1 MTIGI
6 CHIVAHHESLISL
19 SCDDAAP
26 AARSNYVTYVSRAA
40 RWARSIQHTSII
52 AILAVGSL
60 SGCNPVTL
68 DDAERHPTDA
78 FDRIRSIDLLPRS
91 PAAQEPN
98 ANGPDARQ
106 DAIYADS
113 NVTTLASAAARAP
126 NKSIGSGGGSDGY
139 ELNFENTPITTVA
152 KVLLGDI
159 LGVGY
164 TIDPRVQGTIT
175 LASGRPVPKADVLFA
190 LENALRVSNVVLV
203 RETSGYRLT
212 PLGDAIGSGNVDGDP
227 ARAEPGYGVSVVPL
241 QYVSAQTLIKLLD
254 SFATRPGTVR
264 ADAARNML
272 LIQGSGAERRAAIET
287 VLSFDAEWMQGQ
299 SVGIF
304 PVRNSTPDPLVTEL
318 EKIVDSGEGGLTQN
332 LIKFQ
337 SIARMNSIL
346 VVARK
351 SELLKTAAT
360 WIKRLDNGDS
370 NISVRVY
377 RIRYGEA
384 RHMARVL
391 NDMFNSGGGFNPDAS
406 PTQIA
411 PGSGVTSVSDQ
422 IGSNG
427 QFGTGFGT
435 PASSNARV
443 RQQLGATPPA
453 QRGGGSDLAAAAPTG
468 GPAVGTLPG
477 GPSGSGAPLLTGV
490 RITPDIVN
498 NSLLVYASR
507 ENYRIIERAI
517 QQIDRPQMQVAID
530 ATIAEVTL
538 NNDLNYGVQFFLT
551 SRDLGLR
558 PDNGSALNSAATQP
572 PTIDASG
579 VANAFLNRA
588 FPGFN
593 FLVGPEAQPRVILDA
608 LHAVTSVK
616 VLSNPSLVVID
627 NQPAV
632 LQVGDQVPIS
642 TGSAT
647 VLTTNNTIVNTID
660 YRDTGIILRVIP
672 RVNVNG
678 IVRLDIEQ
686 EISNVAP
693 TSNNT
698 TTLTPTVSQRRVKS
712 SVSITSGQTVLLAG
726 LISER
731 QNRGSNGIPL
741 LDQLPQPIGDIF
753 ATSRTNGLARTELII
768 FIRPQI
774 IRDGVD
780 AHFVAEEM
788 RSKLRGDAGANAP
801 IGPLTTKL
809 R

>member
-1 MTIGI
+1 
-6 CHIVAHHESLISL
+6 VAH
-19 SCDDAAP
+19 
-26 AARSNYVTYVSRAA
+26 VGRAA
-40 RWARSIQHTSII
+40 RRLRSARSASII
-52 AILAVGSL
+52 VIFAAGCASLAA
-60 SGCNPVTL
+60 CNLTA

-91 PAAQEPN
+91 PGPQEPN
-98 ANGPDARQ
+98 ANAPDQRTS
-106 DAIYADS
+106 AIYTDS
-113 NVTTLASAAARAP
+113 NVTTLASADARAST
-126 NKSIGSGGGSDGY
+126 KSVGGGGGSEGY
-139 ELNFENTPITTVA
+139 ELNFENMPVTAVA
-152 KVLLGDI
+152 KVVLGDI

-190 LENALRVSNVVLV
+190 LENALRVGNVVLV
-203 RETSGYRLT
+203 RETAGYRLV
-212 PLGDAIGSGNVDGDP
+212 PLGEAIGTGNVDVDQ

-264 ADAARNML
+264 ADTARNML

-287 VLSFDAEWMQGQ
+287 VLSFDAEWMRGQ

-304 PVRNSTPDPLVTEL
+304 PVRNTTPDPLVTEL

-337 SIARMNSIL
+337 SIGRMNSIL

-351 SELLKTAAT
+351 PELLKTAAT
-360 WIKRLDNGDS
+360 WIRRLDNGDS
-370 NISVRVY
+370 STSVRVY
-377 RIRYGEA
+377 RVRYGEA
-384 RHMARVL
+384 RQMARVL
-391 NDMFNSGGGFNPDAS
+391 NDMFNNGGANGLDS
-406 PTQIA
+406 PLNQTA
-411 PGSGVTSVSDQ
+411 PGSGAVATPSGDQ
-422 IGSNG
+422 MASSG
-427 QFGTGFGT
+427 QFGAGFGT
-435 PASSNARV
+435 PASSSTRV
-443 RQQLGATPPA
+443 RQQLGITPPT
-453 QRGGGSDLAAAAPTG
+453 QRGAGTDLAAVPAAG
-468 GPAVGTLPG
+468 GPGGGLPV
-477 GPSGSGAPLLTGV
+477 GPSGGGDAPLLTGV
-490 RITPDIVN
+490 RITPDVVN

-507 ENYRIIERAI
+507 EKYRIIERAI

-551 SRDLGLR
+551 SHDLGLR
-558 PDNGSALNSAATQP
+558 PDKGSALNSAAAQP

-593 FLVGPEAQPRVILDA
+593 FLVGPQAQPRVILDA

-627 NQPAV
+627 NQPAI

-686 EISNVAP
+686 EISNVTP
-693 TSNNT
+693 TSST
-698 TTLTPTVSQRRVKS
+698 TTSLTPTVSQRRVKS
-712 SVSITSGQTVLLAG
+712 SVSIASGQTVLLAG

-731 QNRGSNGIPL
+731 QDRGSSGIPL

-788 RSKLRGDAGANAP
+788 RSKLRGTAGANAP
-801 IGPLTTKL
+801 NGPLTTKL